1 MKNQGMKSALKKT
14 EGLRESANSSLP
26 CGIRTGCA
34 LRSRRGG
41 QGGLGVVDE
50 VPVLSEA
57 NDPGAV
63 PRSHRGEGHAAP
75 AVAEGA
81 GRGAGPVLI
90 FRGPGAKLEM
100 GPSKL

>member
-1 MKNQGMKSALKKT
+1 MSPLYVGALDSP
-14 EGLRESANSSLP
+14 L
-26 CGIRTGCA
+26 
-34 LRSRRGG
+34 
-41 QGGLGVVDE
+41 
-50 VPVLSEA
+50 
-57 NDPGAV
+57 V